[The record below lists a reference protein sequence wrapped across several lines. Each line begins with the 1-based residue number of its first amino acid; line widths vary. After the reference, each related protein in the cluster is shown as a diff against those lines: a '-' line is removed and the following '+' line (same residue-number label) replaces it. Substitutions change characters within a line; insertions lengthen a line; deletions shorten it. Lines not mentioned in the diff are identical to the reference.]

1 MTGRNLSRMALGLC
15 YPSAMSHARN
25 LLVFLIMVGLSATLR
40 ADPAAPLTNAPTP
53 AAATNAAPPPPAA
66 PSLYDFTVNSLDGKP
81 VDLAQYRGHI
91 VLVVNTA
98 SKCGFTPQY
107 AGLEKLYQDYQA
119 KGFFILGF
127 PSNDFGGQEPGTA
140 QEIATF
146 CSTKYNVTFP
156 MFEKVKTKGEGQSP
170 IYRFLTTGHGEPKWN
185 FHKYL
190 IDKNG
195 QVIGEF
201 PSHVTP
207 DSKPLRDA
215 IDAALKG

>member
-1 MTGRNLSRMALGLC
+1 MCELYKIPAILALSSLFAMNL
-15 YPSAMSHARN
+15 P
-25 LLVFLIMVGLSATLR
+25 
-40 ADPAAPLTNAPTP
+40 ADPAPPATNV
-53 AAATNAAPPPPAA
+53 AAATTNSAPAA
-66 PSLYDFTVNSLDGKP
+66 TNSATATAPAPVPAGPSLYNFTVNSLEGKP
-81 VDLAQYRGHI
+81 VDLGQYRGHV

-119 KGFFILGF
+119 QGFVILGF
-127 PSNDFGGQEPGTA
+127 PSNDFGGQEPGTP

-146 CSTKYNVTFP
+146 CTTKYDVTFP
-156 MFEKVKTKGEGQSP
+156 MFEKVKTKGDGQSP
-170 IYRFLTTGHGEPKWN
+170 IYQFLTTGHGEPKWN

-195 QVIGEF
+195 TVIGEF
-201 PSHVTP
+201 RSQVTP
-207 DSKPLRDA
+207 DSKELRNA